1 MRIDFK
7 SVARRIS
14 EVLGLPSPQARE
26 PLSIAAGELYP
37 QLGEGF
43 LSQIQFHSGD
53 SGAKVV
59 RLDFVVVSA

>member
-43 LSQIQFHSGD
+43 LNQIQFHSAD
-53 SGAKVV
+53 LGARGVRSDFAVV
-59 RLDFVVVSA
+59 LP